1 MNSLYKKGDTVL
13 IKSQYDKGCR
23 STSYRFIF
31 VDYMLKRY
39 GGKVC
44 TILGGSCAG
53 ENNNYNQIQDDGYCY
68 FINEDIH
75 RYFWASSMFEPEF

>member
-1 MNSLYKKGDTVL
+1 
-13 IKSQYDKGCR
+13 
-23 STSYRFIF
+23 
-31 VDYMLKRY
+31 MLKRY